1 VTYSI
6 NRLKSSGIL
15 FIHPNND
22 HDFLPLMSAHLSQS
36 KSHGGYASG
45 TRERILQAAETLFG
59 ERGIDAVSLREITT
73 AAGVNSAA
81 LFYHFG
87 SKDALLAELF
97 QLRAQP
103 IATRRVE
110 LLSKVRREDGRPV
123 LEDILRAFLRPA
135 LDVRADEE
143 GAAFIRLRAWLAFE
157 PAPVRQALLGKAF
170 DESSRMYLDAL
181 AEALPDLPRGELGW
195 RFHFLVGTMV
205 YTMASLGRIESI
217 SEGVLETSDCA
228 ESLEELVI
236 FAAAGFRAAGRPGQ
250 KRKRRR
256 VAS

>member
-1 VTYSI
+1 LIEIDCYNT
-6 NRLKSSGIL
+6 
-15 FIHPNND
+15 D
-22 HDFLPLMSAHLSQS
+22 HLNKDLDFLPLMSTHSTQS
-36 KSHGGYASG
+36 KSAGGYASG

-97 QLRAQP
+97 QLRALP
-103 IATRRVE
+103 IAERRIE

-123 LEDILRAFLRPA
+123 LEDVLRAFLAPA
-135 LDVRADEE
+135 LDLGADEQ

-157 PAPVRQALLGKAF
+157 PAPIRQALLGKAF

-181 AEALPDLPRGELGW
+181 AEALPDLPPSELGW

-205 YTMASLGRIESI
+205 YTMASLGRIESMT
-217 SEGVLETSDCA
+217 EGELGTFDCA
-228 ESLEELVI
+228 ESLEELVT
-236 FAAAGFRAAGRPGQ
+236 FAAAGFRAAARSGH
-250 KRKRRR
+250 KRKKRRA
-256 VAS
+256 VG